1 MILYKKYL
9 SLSIFFCI
17 YHISAFSFNPKKLI
31 DNLWHKTEQEYLHKD
46 MPLPDSSTVEINTC
60 EGKIL
65 VKTWAQPKVVIE
77 AEKIGVATQL
87 KSTTIGIKKQSLET
101 KTAYIT
107 ITTNVAPDQK
117 PATVNYTIMVPEQC
131 SVIVRCSNKGQ
142 IKVKSLYGTLDVS
155 LGEGDIDITDATKS
169 VTAKTGKGTIKLK
182 QKKFNDSASI
192 FLENGR
198 GNIALYL
205 PRETKAYLHARTLAG
220 TVSSEHPVTQTH
232 TAKWNKETWA
242 RMRKEINGTLGLE
255 ADTATSKGPITL
267 EATKGDISIEE
278 Y

>member
-1 MILYKKYL
+1 MILYKKHL

-31 DNLWHKTEQEYLHKD
+31 DNLWQKTEQEYLHKD
-46 MPLPDSSTVEINTC
+46 MPLTDLSTVEMNTC

-65 VKTWAQPKVVIE
+65 VKTWTQPKIVIE
-77 AEKIGVATQL
+77 AEKIGTAAQL
-87 KSTTIGIKKQSLET
+87 KGTTIGIKKQLLEA
-101 KTAYIT
+101 KTTHIT
-107 ITTNVAPDQK
+107 ITTHTIPDQQ
-117 PATVNYTIMVPEQC
+117 AALVNYTIMVPEHC
-131 SVIVRCSNKGQ
+131 SLIIRCADKGQ

-155 LGEGDIDITDATKS
+155 LGEGDIDIADTTKS
-169 VTAKTGKGTIKLK
+169 VSAKTGKGTIKLK
-182 QKKFNDSASI
+182 QKKFSDADSV

-205 PRETKAYLHARTLAG
+205 PRETKARLHARTLAG
-220 TVSSEHPVTQTH
+220 TVSSEHPVTQTY
-232 TAKWNKETWA
+232 TAKWNKDTWA
-242 RMRKEINGTLGLE
+242 RIKKEVDGTLGTE
-255 ADTATSKGPITL
+255 IDTAAKGPITL